1 MENGQVTQEGNYD
14 QLLKAGTAF
23 EQLVN
28 AHTSSITTLN
38 TQSSSQETIAPKPVK
53 QNSDCEITTPNNP
66 VSSIQLTE
74 EEKTE
79 TGDLGLRPYLD
90 YFSVSRGWYLLA
102 LVILCQCIF
111 VTLQC
116 MATYWLAIAVQSGQ
130 LATGV
135 AVGVYASMSTFS
147 CLFAYIRSLL
157 AANLGLKASREFF
170 DGFMNSVFGAPMLF
184 FDSTPSGRIMTRV
197 TVLFFFV
204 FGYQGFY
211 FFTCYGC
218 HFYFQ
223 KLTNFRHHLI

>member
-14 QLLKAGTAF
+14 QLLQAGTAF

-53 QNSDCEITTPNNP
+53 QNSECEITSSNP
-66 VSSIQLTE
+66 ISSIQLTE

-79 TGDLGLRPYLD
+79 TGNLGLRSYLD
-90 YFSVSRGWYLLA
+90 YFSVSHGWYLLA
-102 LVILCQCIF
+102 SVVLCQCIF

-130 LATGV
+130 FASGV
-135 AVGVYASMSTFS
+135 AVGVYSGMSTFS

-157 AANLGLKASREFF
+157 AANLGVKASMEFF
-170 DGFMNSVFGAPMLF
+170 KGFMNSVFGAPMLF

-197 TVLFFFV
+197 TILFL
-204 FGYQGFY
+204 FY
-211 FFTCYGC
+211 FWLARMLLLY
-218 HFYFQ
+218 
-223 KLTNFRHHLI
+223 LL